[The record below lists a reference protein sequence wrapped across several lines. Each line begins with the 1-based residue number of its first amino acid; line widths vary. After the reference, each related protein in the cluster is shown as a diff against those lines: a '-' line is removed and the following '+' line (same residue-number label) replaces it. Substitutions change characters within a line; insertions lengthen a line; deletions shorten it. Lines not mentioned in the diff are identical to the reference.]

1 MCCNSPCNKWRA
13 SIDKA
18 RHHVHA
24 GKTRP
29 FAYAQHRA
37 AHDGVQANDHAPG
50 LLMAQ
55 GVQKEMQQDAGAAMK
70 QATDHAMEDAI
81 KHAMEHAA
89 QPHVPHV
96 PHAGAS
102 LCQGQATQPV
112 ALHIDQLHVAYEA
125 PGARHTVV
133 KNFSLHVP
141 AGQTA
146 CLLGPSG
153 CGKTTVLRAIAGFE
167 PVQGGEI
174 RLGDELL
181 SSPTRH
187 VPPEKRRMGMVF
199 QDHALFPHL
208 SAAQN
213 IAFGLQ
219 KMPRAERA
227 ARVEHML
234 RLVGLADMGG
244 RYPHQLSGGQQQRI
258 ALARALAPSPRLLLL
273 DEPFSSLDGATSQR
287 LLAEMRAILQQAGQT
302 ALLVT
307 HNLHEARAL
316 ADHVFAMSADGV
328 QRQHLK
334 DACDQGEG
342 CGKVVRELAE

>member
-1 MCCNSPCNKWRA
+1 
-13 SIDKA
+13 
-18 RHHVHA
+18 
-24 GKTRP
+24 
-29 FAYAQHRA
+29 
-37 AHDGVQANDHAPG
+37 
-50 LLMAQ
+50 
-55 GVQKEMQQDAGAAMK
+55 MK

-199 QDHALFPHL
+199 QD
-208 SAAQN
+208 
-213 IAFGLQ
+213 
-219 KMPRAERA
+219 
-227 ARVEHML
+227 V
-234 RLVGLADMGG
+234 
-244 RYPHQLSGGQQQRI
+244 
-258 ALARALAPSPRLLLL
+258 
-273 DEPFSSLDGATSQR
+273 
-287 LLAEMRAILQQAGQT
+287 
-302 ALLVT
+302 
-307 HNLHEARAL
+307 
-316 ADHVFAMSADGV
+316 
-328 QRQHLK
+328 
-334 DACDQGEG
+334 
-342 CGKVVRELAE
+342 